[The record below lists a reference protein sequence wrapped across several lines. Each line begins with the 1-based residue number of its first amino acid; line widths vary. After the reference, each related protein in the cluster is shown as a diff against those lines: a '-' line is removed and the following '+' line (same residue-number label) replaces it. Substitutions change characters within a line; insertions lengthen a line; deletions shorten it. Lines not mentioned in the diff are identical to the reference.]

1 MEYKVTRQ
9 LFRNKYQYKIVL
21 VCAGSQWFRSGD
33 LDSIYEQ
40 LTRFIPTVAKED
52 TMRHAWITK
61 IKSKEDLDFCFKLH
75 KQLSKMSEFDVRV
88 ESPWLTIYT
97 NSKADIDSLK
107 KIEPNQVKYISQPN
121 KNVVLEQGV
130 VLMTKT
136 NYDFKVTL
144 GKTIKEYSSFISWA
158 ETNKKLKLTKSCIAA
173 LNSSRSWGG
182 THFYVTGDNNLLL
195 AKMHLGGS
203 INKIER
209 IVKSDQ

>member
-1 MEYKVTRQ
+1 
-9 LFRNKYQYKIVL
+9 
-21 VCAGSQWFRSGD
+21 
-33 LDSIYEQ
+33 
-40 LTRFIPTVAKED
+40 
-52 TMRHAWITK
+52 
-61 IKSKEDLDFCFKLH
+61 
-75 KQLSKMSEFDVRV
+75 MSDFDVRV

-97 NSKADIDSLK
+97 NNKADIDSLK
-107 KIEPNQVKYISQPN
+107 KIEPEQVKYISQPD

-144 GKTIKEYSSFISWA
+144 GKTIKEHSSFISWA
-158 ETNKKLKLTKSCIAA
+158 ETNKKLKLTKSCITA
-173 LNSSRSWGG
+173 LNSNRSWGG
-182 THFYVTGDNNLLL
+182 THFYVTGENNLLL